1 MLSDRRQRILYA
13 LIEEYVAHALPVGSQ
28 TIAKHYKLGVS
39 SATIR
44 NELSYLEDQGY
55 ITQPHTSAGRIPT
68 DAGYRE
74 FVDEVLASDELMK
87 LPGFETMASDI
98 RSRAE
103 ALDSLIERTSE
114 ELTRLTD
121 CLSIVM
127 APSIIKMRIR
137 QVSLIS
143 LTNRQ
148 ALIVIVSEDGHV
160 AERHVSFPIDVEPDR
175 LHEIQNV
182 LTKVF
187 SGRSLS
193 EMYDVRLGMVDLM
206 QDSVGPIIVNEVL
219 DSLHDCNSVRRSRVG
234 VSSLMRK
241 PEFHDASALLPIME
255 VLEDDTVLFRVFDPS
270 DVTDS
275 GIMVRIGSENE
286 TEQLSGASV
295 IAGSYGRGD
304 AQGVVAVI
312 GPKRMDYSKVIGAV
326 RAAQE
331 ILNEDLC

>member
-28 TIAKHYKLGVS
+28 TIAKQYKLGVS

-44 NELSYLEDQGY
+44 NELSYLENEGY
-55 ITQPHTSAGRIPT
+55 IAQPHTSAGRIPT

-74 FVDEVLASDELMK
+74 FVDGVLASDDLMK
-87 LPGFETMASDI
+87 MSDFDAMASDI
-98 RSRAE
+98 RSHAD
-103 ALDSLIERTSE
+103 ALDSLMERTSE

-127 APSIIKMRIR
+127 APSMIKMRIR
-137 QVSLIS
+137 QISLIS

-148 ALIVIVSEDGHV
+148 ALIIIVSEDGHV
-160 AERHVSFPIDVEPDR
+160 AERHVSFPVDVEPDR
-175 LHEIQNV
+175 LRDIQDL

-193 EMYDVRLGMVDLM
+193 EMEDARLGVVELM
-206 QDSVGPIIVNEVL
+206 QDSIGPIIVNEIL
-219 DSLHDCNSVRRSRVG
+219 SSLRDSCSVRSSRVG

-255 VLEDDTVLFRVFDPS
+255 VLEDDTVLFSVFDPS
-270 DVTDS
+270 DTSDS

-295 IAGSYGRGD
+295 IAGSYGRGE

-331 ILNEDLC
+331 ILNEDLS